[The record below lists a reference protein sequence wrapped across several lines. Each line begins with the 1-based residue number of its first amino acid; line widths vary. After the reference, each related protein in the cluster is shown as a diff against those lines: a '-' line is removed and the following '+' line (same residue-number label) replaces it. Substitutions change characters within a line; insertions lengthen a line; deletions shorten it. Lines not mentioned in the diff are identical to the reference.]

1 MATTVTKIEESLLP
15 EAGGPG
21 IVEGAGSAREAYPSD
36 DEILGIGDAARE
48 GSSPSGSGNSQAAA
62 DAGRAKNSD
71 NPEDAESSEGAEK
84 RDETEKAEGTAGK
97 EGSAIPKEFEAI
109 FATPGAGAKLR
120 EIYQRDA
127 EYREIFPS
135 VNDALEAL
143 EARQELAR
151 VDELFDSGDPAA
163 HVELIAGLAQRD
175 PQAFR
180 SLAATFGER
189 LAEIDP
195 EAYRVISAEFART
208 ALDAGGL
215 PEQLEMLARA
225 AEKGD
230 AAAVKF
236 LAGEVAGK
244 LEGLRKGGARE
255 GALRT
260 QVKEGSLARKT
271 GLGMTAARPGP
282 AGKISGASGTAA
294 AGKFIERV
302 NDDVERGVE
311 QAVGGRVAELL
322 PDAPERTRQKLS
334 SEIYRELDAALKKDT
349 ALLQQVSA
357 NFTATQKSGQFG
369 EKQRA
374 AMAAMVMGKAKALL
388 PAVAK
393 RVVGDWT
400 AAVVGANQA
409 RRAKQS
415 AAASRAD
422 VGVGGAPRPVS
433 TQAARVDYRKMSDEE
448 ILDAE

>member
-1 MATTVTKIEESLLP
+1 MATTATHVEETR
-15 EAGGPG
+15 
-21 IVEGAGSAREAYPSD
+21 IDDAGSAAVAESTGNAAAAYPTD
-36 DEILGIGDAARE
+36 EEILGIGDAARE
-48 GSSPSGSGNSQAAA
+48 GSSPSESGNSPAAA
-62 DAGRAKNSD
+62 DAERTKDSD
-71 NPEDAESSEGAEK
+71 NTENAESPEGTEK
-84 RDETEKAEGTAGK
+84 RDGTEKAEGTAGK

-135 VNDALEAL
+135 VNDAREAR

-195 EAYRVISAEFART
+195 EAYRVISGEFARA
-208 ALDAGGL
+208 ALDAARL
-215 PEQLEMLARA
+215 PEQIALLARA
-225 AEKGD
+225 AEKDD
-230 AAAVKF
+230 AGAVKF
-236 LAGEVAGK
+236 LAGELVAK
-244 LEGLRKGGARE
+244 LKAFPVGADFKS
-255 GALRT
+255 AQT
-260 QVKEGSLARKT
+260 ANHNARQ
-271 GLGMTAARPGP
+271 TAEIA
-282 AGKISGASGTAA
+282 SGAAVGN
-294 AGKFIERV
+294 FVERV

-433 TQAARVDYRKMSDEE
+433 TQAARVNYKKMSDEE
-448 ILDAE
+448 ILNAE